1 MDGAHL
7 NNMKNKKKALY
18 RQQMV
23 GFVFQDFNLLPT
35 MTNKENIMMPLI
47 LAGAKRKDITKGTSV
62 GSTITFRGI
71 LKTISSEISGV
82 RSNAL
87 PLHVH

>member
-7 NNMKNKKKALY
+7 NNMKNKSKALY
-18 RQQMV
+18 GQQMV

-47 LAGAKRKDITKGTSV
+47 LAGAKRKDRTKGTSV

-71 LKTISSEISGV
+71 LKQVSF
-82 RSNAL
+82 
-87 PLHVH
+87 

>member
-1 MDGAHL
+1 
-7 NNMKNKKKALY
+7 
-18 RQQMV
+18 MV

-47 LAGAKRKDITKGTSV
+47 LAGAKRKDIEQRVHQLTVQLHLEGFLNKYP
-62 GSTITFRGI
+62 
-71 LKTISSEISGV
+71 SEISGV